1 MSIKQTE
8 KPDVLFH
15 LGVDQKTTACLAM
28 DQKPT
33 ACLAL
38 LGQLRGAGCSF
49 TSTSS
54 PAPHSLRVCSGAA
67 AGAVEVP
74 GRFRLQVVGL
84 RCLQQAQQGVVGTGP
99 PLCPACSSRRRA
111 QLWSGTQD
119 MGWRAG
125 PCHRCKQQG
134 WGQQG
139 HEKHWAGLT
148 AISWWPTQAAAAPVD
163 GSG

>member
-1 MSIKQTE
+1 M
-8 KPDVLFH
+8 LLH
-15 LGVDQKTTACLAM
+15 LHPISCTPQ
-28 DQKPT
+28 
-33 ACLAL
+33 
-38 LGQLRGAGCSF
+38 
-49 TSTSS
+49 
-54 PAPHSLRVCSGAA
+54 PHRFAQGAA

-99 PLCPACSSRRRA
+99 PLCPACSSKKSSA
-111 QLWSGTQD
+111 LEWDSGHGLE
-119 MGWRAG
+119 GWAV
-125 PCHRCKQQG
+125 PQVQEQG